1 MLTYAKFMKELLLGK
16 RKFKEYEN
24 IVLVEECNVIIQR
37 KLLPKTDTG
46 PFTIPCTIG
55 PLTIGQALCY
65 LGAIINLMSLSIMK
79 KLNYGESKPTRMNL
93 TLADMSITY
102 PYGV

>member
-1 MLTYAKFMKELLLGK
+1 MKELLLGK

-37 KLLPKTDTG
+37 KLPPKLTDTG

-55 PLTIGQALCY
+55 PLTIGQALCD
-65 LGAIINLMSLSIMK
+65 LGAIINLMSLSMMK

-93 TLADMSITY
+93 TLAGMSISY
-102 PYGV
+102 PYGM